1 MQGSRLLETG
11 VDVAAALQNA
21 TELARRARRDE
32 ALALLTHCEDWPE
45 PLNEQGLLV
54 RADVLARRD
63 PVLAL
68 EALAAHAD
76 AFTTPAG
83 RFGYFAVSAFAYVN
97 SRNFDAA
104 REMLA
109 SAQELVQD
117 DLSRASRLGYERSRL
132 AWATRKYDPN
142 SDDIAL
148 AMSDPAPASQ
158 FRALALRSWMHAGL
172 EDYA

>member
-1 MQGSRLLETG
+1 MHVKDGRLVETG
-11 VDVAAALQNA
+11 VDVAVALQDA
-21 TELARRARRDE
+21 TELARRARRDN

-76 AFTTPAG
+76 AFASPAG
-83 RFGYFAVSAFAYVN
+83 RFGYLAISAFAYVN

-109 SAQELVQD
+109 GAQELVQD
-117 DLSRASRLGYERSRL
+117 
-132 AWATRKYDPN
+132 
-142 SDDIAL
+142 
-148 AMSDPAPASQ
+148 
-158 FRALALRSWMHAGL
+158 
-172 EDYA
+172 